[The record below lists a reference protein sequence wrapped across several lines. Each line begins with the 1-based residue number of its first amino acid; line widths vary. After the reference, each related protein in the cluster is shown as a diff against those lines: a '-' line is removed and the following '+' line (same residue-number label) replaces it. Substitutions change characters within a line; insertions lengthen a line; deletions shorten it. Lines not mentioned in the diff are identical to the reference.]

1 METQIN
7 KIIKQTLE
15 LLETNKSHGNDFN
28 LLKISGVG
36 NSEVFTHT
44 PILKELLDPNG
55 SHGQKDLF
63 LKSFINFFKIDFN
76 IDDFITVRK
85 EQRIK
90 DYGQI
95 DLMISN
101 RDQIIIIE
109 NKIYAKDQPSQLYRY
124 YEYTHNIKKKSF
136 IIYLTLDGKKP
147 SLSSLGRIK
156 NIDDNYLIENELKN
170 IDINLYCLSYKKDIL
185 IWLDEVLKI
194 IVDKP
199 NLVAG
204 INQYLNLLK
213 MLTGEIET
221 VNKELNNILL
231 GITPIELEAIN
242 KISKE
247 YNSSAYRGALLYKL
261 FEYTESEFLKTGDF
275 YKSSEYPLI
284 NYSPDNC
291 KKWFR
296 QVSANNPAHKRDVIG
311 CVLKSKINSNVTFL
325 FVAATDYIYYGIV
338 LDSLDLCSLD
348 EIISK
353 FPAWEKRHSWKKINK
368 TWVSKSIGDL
378 RNFSGE
384 AFKLL
389 TTNNNDYLDNFIN
402 ERLTELSIIINE

>member
-44 PILKELLDPNG
+44 PIFKELLDPNG

-199 NLVAG
+199 NLVAD
-204 INQYLNLLK
+204 INQ
-213 MLTGEIET
+213 
-221 VNKELNNILL
+221 
-231 GITPIELEAIN
+231 P
-242 KISKE
+242 
-247 YNSSAYRGALLYKL
+247 
-261 FEYTESEFLKTGDF
+261 ESR
-275 YKSSEYPLI
+275 I
-284 NYSPDNC
+284 
-291 KKWFR
+291 
-296 QVSANNPAHKRDVIG
+296 
-311 CVLKSKINSNVTFL
+311 
-325 FVAATDYIYYGIV
+325 
-338 LDSLDLCSLD
+338 
-348 EIISK
+348 
-353 FPAWEKRHSWKKINK
+353 
-368 TWVSKSIGDL
+368 
-378 RNFSGE
+378 RN
-384 AFKLL
+384 
-389 TTNNNDYLDNFIN
+389 
-402 ERLTELSIIINE
+402 